1 VLLRL
6 DSISVNPATMERA
19 RALPTLKVVRGSR
32 FGGCGG
38 RPDNFLGKVEYWRLL
53 LLPVTA
59 YSLVDGIVVPGLMA
73 EQTVMVTRLPDRRME
88 STTVSC
94 DA

>member
-1 VLLRL
+1 M
-6 DSISVNPATMERA
+6 NQ
-19 RALPTLKVVRGSR
+19 
-32 FGGCGG
+32 
-38 RPDNFLGKVEYWRLL
+38 PDNFLGKVEYWRLL

-59 YSLVDGIVVPGLMA
+59 YSLVDGIVPGLMA